1 MIISSTRSGH
11 SHRNHRV
18 SEKLAR
24 IIEKIEQA
32 EVGVLSASM
41 RRGLEKESLRIDAEG
56 VLSQQP
62 HPAALGAALTHRYI
76 TTDYSEALL
85 EFITPV
91 TDSVEGLLEFL
102 TELHQFTYHNIG
114 DEKLWVNSMPCILYG
129 EESIPIAYY
138 GESNAGR
145 MKTVYRQGL
154 AYRYGK
160 LMQTI
165 SGIHFNFSLD
175 DNFWRVYRDISRST
189 VPLRDFKSE
198 AYLGLIRNF
207 YRCDW
212 VIPYL
217 FGASP
222 AVCGTFLEGR
232 SHHLKPLG
240 EQSFYLPHA
249 TSLRLSDLG
258 YQSDAQASVN
268 LSLNSLDEYTESL
281 VKATTKPYPPY
292 RKIGIRVNGEYRQ
305 LNDSLLQIEN
315 EYYATMRPKRVAN
328 SGERPSHALQARGVD
343 YIEVRSLDLDP
354 FLPIGIDADGI
365 RFLDLMM
372 ISCLLDPSPPMDW
385 DEFRRVRTARSQI
398 AESGR
403 EPGFVITKADGQRC
417 SVQRC
422 GLEFIDYLEPL
433 ADCLSRYDDRYRTA
447 LALKRRLFEDPQMTP
462 SARALDRI
470 HGHDDTFFYFA
481 KAQAEHHEGVFK
493 HGAID
498 KHFESWFQQEAAS
511 SLQRAEQ
518 MEQDDEMDFETFLDQ
533 YFGR

>member
-1 MIISSTRSGH
+1 
-11 SHRNHRV
+11 V

-32 EVGVLSASM
+32 QAGVLSTAM

-56 VLSQQP
+56 VLSQQS
-62 HPAALGAALTHRYI
+62 HPVALGAALTHRYI

-85 EFITPV
+85 EFVTPV
-91 TDSVEGLLEFL
+91 TDDVEDLLTFL
-102 TELHQFTYHNIG
+102 IELHRFTYRNIG
-114 DEKLWVNSMPCILYG
+114 DEKLWVNSMPCILHG
-129 EESIPIAYY
+129 EDSIPIAYY

-175 DNFWRVYRDISRST
+175 DRFWRIYRDLSGST

-207 YRCDW
+207 YRNDW

-232 SHHLKPLG
+232 ARHLKPLG
-240 EQSFYLPHA
+240 EHTFYLPYA
-249 TSLRLSDLG
+249 TSLRLSDFG
-258 YQSDAQASVN
+258 YQSDAQASVH

-281 VKATTKPYPPY
+281 IKATTEPYPPY
-292 RKIGIRVNGEYRQ
+292 QEIGVQVDGQYRQ

-315 EYYATMRPKRVAN
+315 EYYATVRPKRVAQ
-328 SGERPSHALQARGVD
+328 SGERPSDALKERGVE
-343 YIEVRSLDLDP
+343 YIEVRSLDLNP
-354 FLPIGIDADGI
+354 FLPVGIDTDGI
-365 RFLDLMM
+365 RLLDLMM
-372 ISCLLDPSPPMDW
+372 ISCLLEPSPPMDW
-385 DEFRRVRTARSQI
+385 DEFRRVRATRSQI

-403 EPGFVITKADGQRC
+403 EPEFIITKADGQRC

-433 ADCLSRYDDRYRTA
+433 ADCLDQYDDGYRRT
-447 LALKRRLFEDPQMTP
+447 LALQRRLFEDPQMTP
-462 SARALDRI
+462 SARALDSI
-470 HGHDDTFFYFA
+470 HRHDDTFFYFA
-481 KAQAEHHEGVFK
+481 KAQAEHHEDIFK
-493 HGAID
+493 HGVID
-498 KHFESWFQQEAAS
+498 EHFESRFQQEAAS
-511 SLQRAEQ
+511 SLQRAAQ
-518 MEQDDEMDFETFLDQ
+518 MEQDDKMDFETFLDQ

>member
-1 MIISSTRSGH
+1 M
-11 SHRNHRV
+11 

-32 EVGVLSASM
+32 EAGVLSTGM

-56 VLSQQP
+56 VLSRQP
-62 HPAALGAALTHRYI
+62 HPTALGAALTHRFI

-85 EFITPV
+85 EFVTPATV
-91 TDSVEGLLEFL
+91 GVEDLLTFL
-102 TELHQFTYHNIG
+102 TQLHQFTYRNIG
-114 DEKLWVNSMPCILYG
+114 AEKLWVNSMPCILHG
-129 EESIPIAYY
+129 EDSIPIAYY
-138 GESNAGR
+138 GKSNAGR

-175 DNFWRVYRDISRST
+175 DGFWRIYRDISGST

-198 AYLGLIRNF
+198 AYLGLMRNF
-207 YRCDW
+207 YRSDW

-222 AVCGTFLEGR
+222 AVCGSFLEGR
-232 SHHLKPLG
+232 PHHLSPLG
-240 EQSFYLPHA
+240 EHSFYLPYA

-258 YQSDAQASVN
+258 YQSDAQATVH
-268 LSLNSLDEYTESL
+268 LSLNNLDEYTDSL
-281 VKATTKPYPPY
+281 VKATTESYPPY
-292 RKIGIRVNGEYRQ
+292 QEIGVRVDGQYRQ

-315 EYYATMRPKRVAN
+315 EYYATMRPKRVAR
-328 SGERPSHALQARGVD
+328 SGERPSHALRDRGVE

-354 FLPIGIDADGI
+354 FSPIGIDADGI

-372 ISCLLDPSPPMDW
+372 ISCLLEPSPPMDW
-385 DEFRRVRTARSQI
+385 DEFRRVRATRSQI
-398 AESGR
+398 AEFGR
-403 EPGFVITKADGQRC
+403 EPGFVLTKADGQRC

-422 GLEFIDYLEPL
+422 GLELIDYLEPL
-433 ADCLSRYDDRYRTA
+433 ADCLSRYDEGYRTA
-447 LALKRRLFEDPQMTP
+447 LSQKRRLFEDPALTP
-462 SARALDRI
+462 SARALDGIRD
-470 HGHDDTFFYFA
+470 HDDTFFYFA
-481 KAQAEHHEGVFK
+481 KAQAEQIENTFK
-493 HGAID
+493 HQPFD
-498 KHFESWFQQEAAS
+498 PQFESRFQEEATS
-511 SLQRAEQ
+511 SLQRAQQ
-518 MEQDDEMDFETFLDQ
+518 MEKDDEPDFETFLNQ